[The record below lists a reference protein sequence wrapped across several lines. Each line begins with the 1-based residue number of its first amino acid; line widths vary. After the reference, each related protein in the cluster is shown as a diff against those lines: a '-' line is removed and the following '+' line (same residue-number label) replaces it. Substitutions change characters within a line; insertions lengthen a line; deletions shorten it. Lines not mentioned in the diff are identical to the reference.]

1 MGKGIVAL
9 NREVKKKEHRASPLG
24 QLEKELWKFYDNRDN
39 RHYFEA
45 EEGKL
50 NPHTR
55 WVDIH
60 RATTRSKQTDLEI
73 EFEKERDALVDK
85 YAKLTDDLL
94 KDAMQTE
101 LDYLTK
107 LQHE

>member
-9 NREVKKKEHRASPLG
+9 NREINKKEHRASPLG
-24 QLEKELWKFYDNRDN
+24 QLERELWKFYDNQAN

-55 WVDIH
+55 WIDVH
-60 RATTRSKQTDLEI
+60 RATTRSKQTNMER

-94 KDAMQTE
+94 INAMRTE